1 MKNEKPVTVLYT
13 VQVSENTIKVLDE
26 VITSGKNAEVLR
38 ILAVNMKG
46 NKKLPK
52 WASEAFDKS
61 HFEQVFSLSATNLRK
76 VCKTDS
82 YAFIRNVVNVQIKN
96 DLITEE
102 QALKLKEVLKIQVF
116 ASNEYLKKILTR
128 YTESLKID
136 ENASDSILDSDTAK
150 ALKTASKAAVKT
162 SEAFVLADQIKALNL
177 DDALALQEILT
188 AHIAE
193 LVAKNTEKAA

>member
-38 ILAVNMKG
+38 TLAVNMKG

-52 WASEAFDKS
+52 WASESFDKS

-82 YAFIRNVVNVQIKN
+82 YAFIRTVVNVQIKN
-96 DLITEE
+96 DLITED

-116 ASNEYLKKILTR
+116 ASNEYLQKILTR
-128 YTESLKID
+128 YNESLKID
-136 ENASDSILDSDTAK
+136 EDASDSILDSDTAQ
-150 ALKTASKAAVKT
+150 ALKSNSKPSVKT

-177 DDALALQEILT
+177 DDALALQEVLT
-188 AHIAE
+188 AHIAD
-193 LVAKNTEKAA
+193 LVAKNAEKAA